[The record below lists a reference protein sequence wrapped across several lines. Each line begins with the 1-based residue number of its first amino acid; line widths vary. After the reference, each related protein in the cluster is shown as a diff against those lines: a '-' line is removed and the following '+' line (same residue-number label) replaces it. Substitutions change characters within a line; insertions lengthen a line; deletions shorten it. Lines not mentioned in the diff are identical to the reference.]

1 MLVEEA
7 KKLVL
12 SACEEVTQSGLIV
25 KTFGNIS
32 CRIDKKTFAITPKG
46 KDYKD
51 ITSEDIVVVNIDN
64 LSYEGIIKPSSE
76 IAIHKEAYR
85 LRPDIN
91 FIIHTHQL
99 YASILSAA
107 KEEVTIPSAAARSS
121 IGNKL
126 ICANYALPGSKALGR
141 EFKKALLGSNNN
153 AILLANHGTICMG
166 TSCNHALKVSYD
178 LENWCDE
185 YIKSSY
191 NEALNSNNYSDL
203 DLIVHSISS
212 ANLPNKNLENVCYIS
227 FEELNLISKEILASK
242 PAVKSVKINKAPG
255 IKIVSKI
262 STRLLPLFDDFAS
275 VVGTSIQVVSWNNE
289 DVVGSIKNIKAA
301 LKNKNALL
309 IDGFGALCC
318 GASETEAEAISAIT
332 EKQCNAYLYGLITE
346 NLNPINKL
354 YCKIIRYKYIKYSK

>member
-7 KKLVL
+7 KNLVL
-12 SACEEVTQSGLIV
+12 SACEEVTKSRLIV

-32 CRIDKKTFAITPKG
+32 CRIDKKSFAITPKG
-46 KDYKD
+46 KDYKN
-51 ITSEDIVVVNIDN
+51 ITLEDIVVVNIDD
-64 LSYEGIIKPSSE
+64 LSYKSKIKPSSE
-76 IAIHKEAYR
+76 IAVHKEAYR

-107 KEEVTIPSAAARSS
+107 KEEATITCAAARIS

-126 ICANYALPGSKALGR
+126 ICANYALPGSYALGR

-153 AILLANHGTICMG
+153 AILLANHGAICMG

-185 YIKSSY
+185 YIKNSY
-191 NEALNSNNYSDL
+191 NRILNSPNYNDL
-203 DLIVHSISS
+203 DLIVQCISS
-212 ANLPNKNLENVCYIS
+212 VNLPNKNLENICSIS
-227 FEELNLISKEILASK
+227 FEELNLISKEILAFK
-242 PAVKSVKINKAPG
+242 PEIKSVKINKAPV
-255 IKIVSKI
+255 IKIISKI
-262 STRLLPLFDDFAS
+262 STRILPLFDDFAS
-275 VVGTSIQVVSWNNE
+275 VVGTSIQIVSWNNE
-289 DVVGSIKNIKAA
+289 DVAGSIKNIKAA

-318 GASETEAEAISAIT
+318 GASEADAEAVSSIT

-346 NLNPINKL
+346 NLNPINTL
-354 YCKIIRYKYIKYSK
+354 YCKLIRYNYMKNIR